1 MLKKS
6 KQFIRKLAFITRE
19 IYKSGPGS
27 MLLSILSVIISGL
40 SPVIITYATA
50 NVINLLEQDVYP
62 INLKSKLVSLITLII
77 LMVLVNIFI
86 NNIKYTIFET
96 SSYRFSHNIENIIAD
111 KFQKIPLYEM
121 DKPDFLDLYKN
132 TTKQAGNAPMNIFYS
147 LFGIISAEIE
157 LFGYLIILFQL
168 SLWSIPLF
176 VVFAIPCF
184 CLKRIVQL
192 KEFDFF
198 EHNTNQFRQIYYLFS
213 LISEKQ
219 YANEVRLF
227 NIFNFLKAKRNNI
240 FEKTMQCRNKI
251 LSINTA
257 YTAMICVTT
266 AIIIAILEFWLIKRL
281 IEGFLPLSQ
290 FVLFNTAITA
300 TVSGLFSFIEQ
311 IVSFN
316 RSIRFI
322 DYLFK
327 FLDFK
332 PKNCNSNL
340 NYHKF
345 PYLDDYVIEF
355 DDVSFKY
362 YGASYYS
369 LKNVNLKFKPGRKIC
384 LVWENGS

>member
-6 KQFIRKLAFITRE
+6 KQFICKLAFITRE

-40 SPVIITYATA
+40 SPVVTTYATA

-62 INLKSKLVSLITLII
+62 VHLKSKLVSLITLTI

-96 SSYRFSHNIENIIAD
+96 SSYRLSHNIENIIAD

-132 TTKQAGNAPMNIFYS
+132 ATKQAGNAPMNIFYS
-147 LFGIISAEIE
+147 LFGIVSAGIE

-168 SLWSIPLF
+168 SLWAIPLF

-240 FEKTMQCRNKI
+240 FKITMQSRNKI
-251 LSINTA
+251 LTTSTV
-257 YTAMICVTT
+257 YTAIICVIA

-300 TVSGLFSFIEQ
+300 TVSGLFSLIEQ

-322 DYLFK
+322 DYLF
-327 FLDFK
+327 
-332 PKNCNSNL
+332 
-340 NYHKF
+340 
-345 PYLDDYVIEF
+345 
-355 DDVSFKY
+355 
-362 YGASYYS
+362 
-369 LKNVNLKFKPGRKIC
+369 
-384 LVWENGS
+384 